1 MFSIKR
7 NKKAEIILDVHLSP
21 MPVILRLA
29 NLIDKLFS
37 SKIFYSI
44 PMGLGIGFG
53 FAIVVFSSPAN
64 TIANSQLQVNNR
76 TQITPLEITLTN
88 INYTS
93 QIRNQTAYS
102 LIPVKWNDN
111 TINFINFPG
120 RSDNQL
126 IIASKSNFLQD
137 VRLGETVI
145 IKGSNNGIYQFSI
158 YEIKEIESKDINN
171 LMVNNQAKVIIL
183 NPTNVLGTKYLTALA
198 K

>member
-7 NKKAEIILDVHLSP
+7 NKKAEIILDVQLNP
-21 MPVILRLA
+21 LPVILRIA
-29 NLIDKLFS
+29 NIIDKLFS
-37 SKIFYSI
+37 SKVFYSI

-53 FAIVVFSSPAN
+53 FAIVVFSSPSS
-64 TIANSQLQVNNR
+64 TIANSQLQVKN
-76 TQITPLEITLTN
+76 TAQITPLEITLTD

-93 QIRNQTAYS
+93 QVKNQTAYS

-120 RSDNQL
+120 KTDNQL
-126 IIASKSNFLQD
+126 IIASKSNFLND
-137 VRLGETVI
+137 VRLGEKVI

-158 YEIKEIESKDINN
+158 YEVKEIESKDINN
-171 LMVNNQAKVIIL
+171 LMVNNQAEVIIL
-183 NPTNVLGTKYLTALA
+183 NPINMIGTKYQAALA